1 VLRITVT
8 AATSASP
15 ERVLALAG
23 TDFSADRAT
32 VWSNVAVKRL
42 AVHERADTYAE
53 VSEGAT
59 GIAWFAWERT
69 RYDWSRPG
77 IVKQTVLDS
86 NVLEPGS
93 IWELRV
99 APGEGGGSE
108 VKMTL
113 QRRFRHRSAGAA
125 AYVFNHLAGRRGWA
139 WYLRSALKAVEQAPD
154 RSGHENA
161 SAAAA

>member
-23 TDFSADRAT
+23 TDFSADRAK

-42 AVHERADTYAE
+42 AVHERGDTDVE
-53 VSEGAT
+53 VTEGAA

-93 IWELRV
+93 IWEIRV
-99 APGEGGGSE
+99 APGADGGSE
-108 VKMTL
+108 VEMTL
-113 QRRFRHRSAGAA
+113 QRRFHRSPSGAGG
-125 AYVFNHLAGRRGWA
+125 YVFNHLAGRRGWA
-139 WYLRSALKAVEQAPD
+139 WYLRSALKAVELAPD
-154 RSGHENA
+154 RSGRENA
-161 SAAAA
+161 SADLD

>member
-1 VLRITVT
+1 MLRITVT

-23 TDFSADRAT
+23 TDFSADRAK

-42 AVHERADTYAE
+42 AVHERGTTYAE
-53 VSEGAT
+53 LTEGASR
-59 GIAWFAWERT
+59 IAWFAWERT

-77 IVKQTVLDS
+77 IVRQTVLDS

-93 IWELRV
+93 TWELWVQPR
-99 APGEGGGSE
+99 EGGGSE
-108 VKMTL
+108 VEMTL
-113 QRRFRHRSAGAA
+113 QRRFRHSPAGAVGYA
-125 AYVFNHLAGRRGWA
+125 FNHLAGRRGWA
-139 WYLRSALKAVEQAPD
+139 WYLRGALKAVEQAPD
-154 RSGHENA
+154 RSGGENA

>member
-1 VLRITVT
+1 VLRITVA

-15 ERVLALAG
+15 ERVLARAG
-23 TDFSADRAT
+23 TEFSANRAK

-42 AVHERADTYAE
+42 VVHQRGDTYAE
-53 VSEGAT
+53 VTEGAT

-77 IVKQTVLDS
+77 IVEQTVLDS

-108 VKMTL
+108 VEMTL
-113 QRRFRHRSAGAA
+113 QR
-125 AYVFNHLAGRRGWA
+125 
-139 WYLRSALKAVEQAPD
+139 
-154 RSGHENA
+154 A
-161 SAAAA
+161 SAAALPAPSPPSSTTSPDDAGGPGICAAP